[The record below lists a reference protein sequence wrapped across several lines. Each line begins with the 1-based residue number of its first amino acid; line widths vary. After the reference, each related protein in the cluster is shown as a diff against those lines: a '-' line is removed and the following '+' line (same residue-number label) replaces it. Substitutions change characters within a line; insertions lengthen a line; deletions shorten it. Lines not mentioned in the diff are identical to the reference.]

1 VFLNSGEEKPVSR
14 DRVIVVGCA
23 FWDTIFR
30 VERIP
35 QKGEKILPQRAVQ
48 TASGMATAAAVTI
61 ARLGGAVSL
70 WTRIGDDR
78 TGRAFVDEVAGE
90 GLSTEG
96 IRRVPGARTWFSTIL
111 VDQHGER
118 LVVPF
123 IDPALDGNPAW
134 LPLDEIAEAGAV
146 LCDMR
151 WVEGARAAFSQARRL
166 GVPTILDADTAPVQD
181 LLSLSRMADHV
192 LFSEPALRS
201 LGTFETP
208 EEALLTIAAE
218 LDATVVG
225 VTLGERGSAVWRR
238 DGSGGTVHRFASP
251 KIAAIDTLNA
261 GDVWHGTYAYG
272 LVHGWAFERT
282 IRAASVAA
290 AIKCERFG
298 GRAGSPTLP
307 ELLRRLQE
315 WERITPDDGQAGA

>member
-1 VFLNSGEEKPVSR
+1 MSR

-48 TASGMATAAAVTI
+48 TASGMATAAAFTI

-151 WVEGARAAFSQARRL
+151 WVEGARAAFSQAHRL

-225 VTLGERGSAVWRR
+225 VTLGEYGSAVWWR
-238 DGSGGTVHRFASP
+238 DGSGGTIHRFASP
-251 KIAAIDTLNA
+251 KIAAVDTLNA

>member
-1 VFLNSGEEKPVSR
+1 VPS
-14 DRVIVVGCA
+14 DHVIVVGCA

-35 QKGEKILPQRAVQ
+35 GKGEKVLPQLAVQ

-70 WTRIGDDR
+70 WTRVGDDQ
-78 TGRAFVDEVAGE
+78 TGRAFVDEIAGE
-90 GLSTEG
+90 GVSVEG
-96 IRRVPGARTWFSTIL
+96 VRRVSGARTWFSTIL
-111 VDQHGER
+111 VDHQGER

-123 IDPALDGNPAW
+123 VDPALDSDPAW
-134 LPLDEIAEAGAV
+134 LRLDEIAEAGAV

-181 LLSLSRMADHV
+181 LRSLARMADHV

-201 LGTFETP
+201 LGEFGTP
-208 EEALLTIAAE
+208 EEALLTVAGE
-218 LDATVVG
+218 LDAKVVG
-225 VTLGERGSAVWRR
+225 VTLGEHGSAIWQR
-238 DGSGGTVHRFASP
+238 DGYGGTVHRFASP
-251 KIAAIDTLNA
+251 KITAIDTLNA

-272 LVHGWAFERT
+272 LVHGWDLGRIVRT
-282 IRAASVAA
+282 ASVAA
-290 AIKCERFG
+290 AIKCECFG
-298 GRAGSPTLP
+298 GKAGSPKLP

-315 WERITPDDGQAGA
+315 WEQQTTTKSRAGWSVS